1 MTTSHAVTAVATESA
16 MDENTRATPTDGA
29 LAAPIRLLAV
39 DDDEAVLRSLRS
51 LFRGQAYRLR
61 LASSGAD
68 ALRLLEEH
76 EFDVILSDMRMPEM
90 DGLQFLEEARRRFP
104 EPMRIVLSGYA
115 DPISVIGV
123 LNAANIYAYVHKPW
137 DNDDL
142 RLKVHRAAEQV
153 RLQRLIERQNAELD
167 RLNRGL
173 EEKVRERTAQL
184 EAARD
189 QLQLT
194 LFDLRESYDS
204 IVKML
209 AHVAELR
216 MPRLRSHSQQVSTTA
231 AKLAR
236 GLALTNDQIRDIE
249 TAALLHDIGLIV
261 MPDDL
266 LAIPLEQM
274 NAEQLAQYRRHPE
287 LGEATLM
294 GIPAMREVAAM
305 VRSHHESYDGAGYPD
320 GLVGSAIPLGAR
332 IIAIASD
339 YHDLM
344 DGLASN
350 TALSADDAFNRMA
363 QDLAHR
369 YAPRLLELFDRL
381 RRQVSGADQPEE
393 DEVLTLG
400 SSGLQPGMVLHAQ
413 LLSRDGMLLLSA
425 GHALTR
431 PLIDAIKRMEQGD
444 QSRYLIDVYAK
455 RRFVERP
462 SPSPE

>member
-1 MTTSHAVTAVATESA
+1 MTTSHAVTTASTASATDESTLETKPA
-16 MDENTRATPTDGA
+16 NGV
-29 LAAPIRLLAV
+29 LSAPIQLLAV

-61 LASSGAD
+61 LATSGAD

-104 EPMRIVLSGYA
+104 VPMRIVLSAYA
-115 DPISVIGV
+115 DPTSVIGV
-123 LNAANIYAYVHKPW
+123 VNAANIFAYVHKPW

-153 RLQRLIERQNAELD
+153 RLQHLIERQNAELD

-194 LFDLRESYDS
+194 LVDLRDSYNS

-209 AHVAELR
+209 AHVVELR
-216 MPRLRSHSQQVSTTA
+216 MPGLRNHSQQVSATA
-231 AKLAR
+231 ARLAR

-266 LAIPLEQM
+266 LAIPLERM
-274 NAEQLAQYRRHPE
+274 SAEQLAQYRRHPE

-294 GIPAMREVAAM
+294 GVPAMREVAAM
-305 VRSHHESYDGAGYPD
+305 VRSHHECHDGTGYPD
-320 GLVGSAIPLGAR
+320 GLVGTAIPLGAR
-332 IIAIASD
+332 IIAIAND
-339 YHDLM
+339 YHDLI
-344 DGLASN
+344 DGFLSKV
-350 TALSADDAFNRMA
+350 ALTEDDAFSCMA
-363 QDLAHR
+363 SDLAHR
-369 YAPRLLELFDRL
+369 YEPHLLELFDRL
-381 RRQVSGADQPEE
+381 RRQLSTADQPEE

-400 SSGLQPGMVLHAQ
+400 SSGLQPGMVLHEQ
-413 LLSRDGMLLLSA
+413 LLSRDGILLLSA
-425 GHALTR
+425 GHALTQ
-431 PLIDAIKRMEQGD
+431 PLIEAIKRMEQGD
-444 QSRYLIDVYAK
+444 QSRYLIYVYAK
-455 RRFVERP
+455 RRFV
-462 SPSPE
+462 